1 MSPGTLAILGVVV
14 LASSIIG
21 AITGG
26 MSLVNVPVMM
36 LLGMGPRESVATN
49 MFALTFMSLSAALRF
64 RKEKL
69 VDWTLAAKLCA
80 ITLVTSAIGARLT
93 VLVSE
98 RAVKATVA
106 ASMLCLL
113 LFMLVR
119 RGELGGEASETTPA
133 RRVIAWVVVAI
144 LGVYGGLYSGGYTT
158 LLTFACVV
166 GFGVPLLSAVALTK
180 VVNVVSCASAAVVYA
195 QAGTIDYRVGLP
207 LVGVTLV
214 GGFVGAHLAVKKGTR
229 FVRVLFMLMV
239 AALAVKLGIDLFS
252 AR

>member
-1 MSPGTLAILGVVV
+1 
-14 LASSIIG
+14 
-21 AITGG
+21 
-26 MSLVNVPVMM
+26 
-36 LLGMGPRESVATN
+36 
-49 MFALTFMSLSAALRF
+49 
-64 RKEKL
+64 
-69 VDWTLAAKLCA
+69 
-80 ITLVTSAIGARLT
+80 

-106 ASMLCLL
+106 VSMLCLL
-113 LFMLVR
+113 VFMLIR
-119 RGELGGEASETTPA
+119 RGELGGETVKTTPV
-133 RRVIAWVVVAI
+133 RRALAWAAVTI

-214 GGFVGAHLAVKKGTR
+214 GGWIGAHLAVKKGAG
-229 FVRVLFMLMV
+229 FVRVLFMAMV